1 MVRIKAQ
8 REAVS
13 IGQLAKRWG
22 IGTARVRQ
30 LINSGFLPGT
40 VAIPSAGRNGEVV
53 RIPLTDVIDAETRW
67 KITQKEEDRTSPK
80 RRTSG
85 GVPKLEH
92 FPELSVNPEPDGEY
106 REVD

>member
-1 MVRIKAQ
+1 VVRIKAQ

-22 IGTARVRQ
+22 IGASRVRQ
-30 LINSGFLPGT
+30 LINGGFLPGT
-40 VAIPSAGRNGEVV
+40 FAIPSAGRNGEAV

-67 KITQKEEDRTSPK
+67 RITQEEEGHKSPK

-85 GVPKLEH
+85 GVSKLEH
-92 FPELSVNPEPDGEY
+92 FPELNQP
-106 REVD
+106 